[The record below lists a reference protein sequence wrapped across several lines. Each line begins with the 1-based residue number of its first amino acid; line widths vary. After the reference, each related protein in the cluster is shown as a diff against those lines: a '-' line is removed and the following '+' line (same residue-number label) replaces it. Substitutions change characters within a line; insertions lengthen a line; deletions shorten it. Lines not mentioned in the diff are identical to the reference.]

1 MRVDLP
7 SSTEPQVLKRRM
19 SIGALGAEVG
29 VERTETDDTA
39 ADGAEEEGAI
49 TMSET
54 KVAAKLKE
62 GWDDATGCS
71 PTGFFALLR
80 RTGVFERKV
89 VG

>member
-1 MRVDLP
+1 M
-7 SSTEPQVLKRRM
+7 
-19 SIGALGAEVG
+19 GALGAEVG

-62 GWDDATGCS
+62 GWDDATRCRG
-71 PTGFFALLR
+71 PTGFFAWLR
-80 RTGVFERKV
+80 RTGVVERKV